1 MDALTAVRDKWFN
14 LYSTDKLILSFKGVG
29 IKNNRLLYLRPT
41 QQEPRLKHLHKL
53 LQEEL
58 SERGIESATRFL
70 PHVAIAETKSYKN
83 GYFGNS
89 IKKTLNEVEIL
100 NIEPT
105 SISVLS
111 LSPTAKK
118 VFDHSLLTLPLQKEC
133 PTNENEPH
141 DQAAAYPPD
150 EKEEQHQD
158 TNQL

>member
-111 LSPTAKK
+111 LSPTTNSLNP
-118 VFDHSLLTLPLQKEC
+118 SLLTLPLQKEY

-141 DQAAAYPPD
+141 DPVAAYPPD